1 MTVNMSSA
9 GIMYAKISESV
20 QTDPFGGRLT
30 DEEYRVKFGYNF
42 RYTLK
47 HFQYIFSLRT
57 FCNEKNVMNMFEYV

>member
-30 DEEYRVKFGYNF
+30 DEEYRV
-42 RYTLK
+42 TK
-47 HFQYIFSLRT
+47 HDDQSRCRHDDFWR
-57 FCNEKNVMNMFEYV
+57 KNSF